1 MVSSRNSI
9 YQWCAVHSKKSMINT
24 YSDLLQS
31 PSAIVRVTG
40 SIHHLSDRKYF
51 HASTVEVVED
61 LEEQVGDL
69 DAVVHEEPTVSLW
82 KLICRTQK
90 GKQKVVSLVRK
101 LMSGKQKGKKQ
112 MVIKNGELLK
122 IGADWY

>member
-1 MVSSRNSI
+1 
-9 YQWCAVHSKKSMINT
+9 MINT

-69 DAVVHEEPTVSLW
+69 DAVVHEEPTVSL
-82 KLICRTQK
+82 
-90 GKQKVVSLVRK
+90 
-101 LMSGKQKGKKQ
+101 
-112 MVIKNGELLK
+112 
-122 IGADWY
+122 